1 MTRGRRRPGTGG
13 RDTKGRHRQAKPVAG
28 SAEAPAIAQLA
39 LPFQLLER
47 STFERF
53 VVGANG
59 ELVER
64 LRKRPSRFACC
75 WLFGGTGVGKT
86 HLLQAVCH
94 NRPRASDIR
103 AGEVDPAD
111 ESAAADASLR
121 AYAQFE
127 CVAIDDVMRWI
138 GNRAAEV
145 ALFHLYNQLLASGG
159 ELLLTAD
166 RSPLELNFALRDLAS
181 RFGAAACYRVAP
193 LRDEDKAQLLA
204 SIAHQRGLQ
213 LSEDV
218 VGYLLARVAR
228 DQRHL
233 LEILDRLDRS
243 SLAAQ
248 RRITIPFVRDVLCI

>member
-1 MTRGRRRPGTGG
+1 M
-13 RDTKGRHRQAKPVAG
+13 KGQHRQAKPVAG
-28 SAEAPAIAQLA
+28 SAEAPAVAQLA

-53 VVGANG
+53 VVGANR

-64 LRKRPSRFACC
+64 LRTRRSQFACC
-75 WLFGGTGVGKT
+75 WLFGGAGVGKT

-94 NRPRASDIR
+94 SRPRASYIP
-103 AGEVDPAD
+103 AGEFDPAI
-111 ESAAADASLR
+111 ESAAAGESAADASLR

-213 LSEDV
+213 MSEDV